1 MVGMSSLISQVT
13 LCVADWVRS
22 VIRWYL
28 VGSQQEGCRCMGNG
42 TERTR
47 QTLIEMARQL
57 AEIEATAVLLGLRLE
72 AERRVRA
79 ARVAGNGR
87 AAP

>member
-1 MVGMSSLISQVT
+1 MVSMSSPISQAA
-13 LCVADWVRS
+13 LCVADWVQN
-22 VIRWYL
+22 VIRWCL
-28 VGSQQEGCRCMGNG
+28 VGSQQEGRSWVGNG

-72 AERRVRA
+72 DERRVRA